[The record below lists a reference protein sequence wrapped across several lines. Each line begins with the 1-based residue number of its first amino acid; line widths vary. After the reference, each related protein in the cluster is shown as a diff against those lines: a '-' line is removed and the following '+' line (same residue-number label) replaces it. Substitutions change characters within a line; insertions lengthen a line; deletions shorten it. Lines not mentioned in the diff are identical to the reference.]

1 MASRHYVSV
10 ITPVFN
16 DRAGL
21 RGCLEALASQSYP
34 RDSTEIIVV
43 DNGSAE
49 SVADI
54 VADFTGVCL
63 VDEHRT
69 GSYAARNRG
78 IQAAR
83 GEVLAFIDSD
93 CIAAPDW
100 LENGVNA
107 LTLAGAK
114 SIVGGRVRTTVRDPE
129 KLSAAE
135 IYDLVCAFPMRQYVE
150 LSRFAGTGNLFVFDQ
165 AFRDVGPFNGDLK
178 SGGDREWSVRAG
190 AKGYNVIYAH
200 DVVVSHAA
208 RTRLGQ
214 LMRKKRRVVGG
225 AVTLAGQLTGYK
237 PHGRGRKPSL
247 PYVNARKFF
256 RSQSEPK
263 GLMPRLTVMSVL
275 VLLSLV
281 ATGERV
287 RLALGGKPI
296 R

>member
-1 MASRHYVSV
+1 MAPRRFVSV

-21 RGCLEALASQSYP
+21 RGCLEALADQTYP
-34 RDSTEIIVV
+34 HDHMEIIVV
-43 DNGSAE
+43 DNGSAD
-49 SVADI
+49 SVEDI
-54 VADFTGVCL
+54 IAEFEAVTL
-63 VDEHRT
+63 LWELRT

-78 IQAAR
+78 IRAAR

-93 CIAAPDW
+93 CVAAPDW
-100 LENGVNA
+100 LGNGVKSLEA
-107 LTLAGAK
+107 AGAG
-114 SIVGGRVRTTVRDPE
+114 SIVGGRVRTTVRDPG

-150 LSRFAGTGNLFVFDQ
+150 QSRFAGAGNLFVFDS

-178 SGGDREWSVRAG
+178 SGGDREWSLRAG
-190 AKGYNVIYAH
+190 ARGYEVIYAH
-200 DVVVSHAA
+200 DVVVSHPA

-225 AVTLAGQLTGYK
+225 AVILDGKLAGYK
-237 PHGRGRKPSL
+237 PHGRGRSPSL
-247 PYVNARKFF
+247 PYVKTREFVKSRA
-256 RSQSEPK
+256 EPK
-263 GLMPRLTVMSVL
+263 GLMPRLVVIWVL